1 MFLERTLRLL
11 AATFP
16 SDRGDAVALWSELGE
31 TPVGYRVPSSEIVL
45 INDCPDTP
53 TVVYCSKVNLGQ
65 LIVARF
71 FIREMIPVIERGVAI
86 SHPKVE
92 IALQEMAPTFLGV
105 VILVSSYNYQGITHI
120 AGPIM
125 ASLVTDEECLL
136 DLKDLEHRLS
146 RSISRLRNTVTA
158 IQQPVAVESAG
169 TKMELIPFPWQS
181 LP

>member
-1 MFLERTLRLL
+1 MFFEWTVRLL

-16 SDRGDAVALWSELGE
+16 SDRGDAVAVWSELVE
-31 TPVGYRVPSSEIVL
+31 KTPTDLVPSSEIVL
-45 INDCPDTP
+45 INNCPDTP
-53 TVVYCSKVNLGQ
+53 TVVYCSNINLAQ

-71 FIREMIPVIERGVAI
+71 FIREMIPVVKRGLAI
-86 SHPKVE
+86 SHPEVE
-92 IALQEMAPTFLGV
+92 SALQEMAPTFLGV
-105 VILVSSYNYQGITHI
+105 MILISSYNYQGITHI
-120 AGPIM
+120 TGPIM

-146 RSISRLRNTVTA
+146 RSISRLRSNTA

-169 TKMELIPFPWQS
+169 ARMELVPFPWRS